1 MTLWLWTVVPL
12 GHYIPYVILRHLVWT
27 WKDSTLFSYPKLSV
41 LSILISVWWEGKD
54 GKPLNSITFW
64 AKNENSHSETDT
76 VDQTGTSYVSKSIHC
91 TLAQDRVIHFINR
104 KIHLGSMDLFRFQL
118 VGVPGL
124 LLSIPSLTP
133 LLLWPLISFHRIQ
146 WIWSIRYGIP
156 LIICFMII
164 IPFMHSVIA
173 VLKTFIECSQHCSDK
188 HRKKGCPF

>member
-1 MTLWLWTVVPL
+1 MNCCTFRPL
-12 GHYIPYVILRHLVWT
+12 YSICHPQAFSLNMKGQYPIL
-27 WKDSTLFSYPKLSV
+27 LSQIV
-41 LSILISVWWEGKD
+41 RALHTHICWWEGKD

-64 AKNENSHSETDT
+64 AKNENRHSETDT

-133 LLLWPLISFHRIQ
+133 LLLRPLISFHRIQ

-164 IPFMHSVIA
+164 IPFMHSVIT
-173 VLKTFIECSQHCSDK
+173 VLKAFIECSQHCSDK